1 MILDL
6 SRVEKTRLLNAMNT
20 AMLVP
25 DKIES
30 QRLAAFEAR
39 ANAFVNL
46 PPYQCLEAYV
56 LADVIEDH
64 LHQMVAAGQYSIRLS
79 DVEELAQCTMDAAKN
94 ALRFLGLFKSPVH
107 GPGVFTNDP
116 TGVAA
121 ILTLPK
127 ELFENW
133 RSLNW

>member
-6 SRVEKTRLLNAMNT
+6 SRVEKTRLLNAMNA

-39 ANAFVNL
+39 AYAFVNL
-46 PPYQCLEAYV
+46 QPYQCLEAYV

-64 LHQMVAAGQYSIRLS
+64 LHTTQAARYSIRLS
-79 DVEELAQCTMDAAKN
+79 DVEEQALCTTDTAKN
-94 ALRFLGLFKSPVH
+94 ALRFLGMFKSPVH

-121 ILTLPK
+121 VLTLPAP
-127 ELFENW
+127 LFENW

>member
-6 SRVEKTRLLNAMNT
+6 SRVEKTRLLHAMNV

-25 DKIES
+25 DKIVS
-30 QRLAAFEAR
+30 QRLAAFESR
-39 ANAFVNL
+39 AYAFVTL
-46 PPYQCLEAYV
+46 PPYQSLESYV
-56 LADVIEDH
+56 LADVLEDH
-64 LHQMVAAGQYSIRLS
+64 LHTTQAARYSIRLS
-79 DVEELAQCTMDAAKN
+79 DVEELAQCTTDAAKN
-94 ALRFLGLFKSPVH
+94 ALRFLGLFKSPVN

-116 TGVAA
+116 TGISA

-127 ELFENW
+127 ELFSDW